1 MKVDIEEI
9 IRRLDAKANSVY
21 YDGESI
27 VDLISRVKE
36 EMSNREIFSS
46 ILDDMET
53 AMDMIMDWKNGDYTN
68 LSKDTVIIVI
78 VGILYLLD
86 PLDIVPGFL
95 KKGFLDDFIVII
107 YLLKRIKDELDL
119 YREWRGTQLYSGTN

>member
-1 MKVDIEEI
+1 MKFDIEEI
-9 IRRLDAKANSVY
+9 IRRLDAKANSIY

-27 VDLISRVKE
+27 VDLIARVKE
-36 EMSNREIFSS
+36 EMINREIFSS

-53 AMDMIMDWKNGDYTN
+53 AMDMVMDWKNGDYPN
-68 LSKDTVIIVI
+68 LSKNTVTVVI
-78 VGILYLLD
+78 VGLLYLLD

-95 KKGFLDDFIVII
+95 KKGFLDDFIVIV

-119 YREWRGTQLYSGTN
+119 YRQWKGTQLYNNTN

>member
-9 IRRLDAKANSVY
+9 IRRLDAKANSIY